1 MEDKIYS
8 VLEKYG
14 IDEPK
19 ASAITEDLLFLCA
32 VVKSLPSKEEC
43 SLFLDERI
51 KQVSEE
57 CGESYLKRTLLFGF
71 DRGFK
76 EAFNWFKTR

>member
-1 MEDKIYS
+1 MENKIYS

-32 VVKSLPSKEEC
+32 VSQQREPLLAYHRYLVNALSLDIYEVWV
-43 SLFLDERI
+43 DEHL
-51 KQVSEE
+51 KANN
-57 CGESYLKRTLLFGF
+57 CG
-71 DRGFK
+71 
-76 EAFNWFKTR
+76 

>member
-19 ASAITEDLLFLCA
+19 ASAITKDLLVLCA
-32 VVKSLPSKEEC
+32 VVKIVAEQRSN
-43 SLFLDERI
+43 D
-51 KQVSEE
+51 
-57 CGESYLKRTLLFGF
+57 
-71 DRGFK
+71 
-76 EAFNWFKTR
+76 

>member
-1 MEDKIYS
+1 MKDKIYS

-32 VVKSLPSKEEC
+32 VVKSFVCDIEKGTRCKDSFPDYKDGKC
-43 SLFLDERI
+43 RI
-51 KQVSEE
+51 
-57 CGESYLKRTLLFGF
+57 CGGQ
-71 DRGFK
+71 
-76 EAFNWFKTR
+76 AN

>member
-19 ASAITEDLLFLCA
+19 ASAITEDLLVLCA
-32 VVKSLPSKEEC
+32 VSQQREL
-43 SLFLDERI
+43 LDLLTEIANSDTEDVREVLI
-51 KQVSEE
+51 KVNEQ
-57 CGESYLKRTLLFGF
+57 L
-71 DRGFK
+71 
-76 EAFNWFKTR
+76 

>member
-32 VVKSLPSKEEC
+32 VVKSLPSKEAMTNE
-43 SLFLDERI
+43 I
-51 KQVSEE
+51 KAQTDL
-57 CGESYLKRTLLFGF
+57 GETKDDLAYKSIFA
-71 DRGFK
+71 DGFK
-76 EAFNWFKTR
+76 QCYYWLRHELTK

>member
-19 ASAITEDLLFLCA
+19 ASAITEDLLVLCA
-32 VVKSLPSKEEC
+32 VVKSLPSKNALTVKAY
-43 SLFLDERI
+43 SDARNYKI
-51 KQVSEE
+51 NNK
-57 CGESYLKRTLLFGF
+57 
-71 DRGFK
+71 
-76 EAFNWFKTR
+76 KTPY

>member
-19 ASAITEDLLFLCA
+19 ASAITEDLLVLCA
-32 VVKSLPSKEEC
+32 VSGCTCKIPEPRMKNSENGISAYCVKC
-43 SLFLDERI
+43 T
-51 KQVSEE
+51 KQ
-57 CGESYLKRTLLFGF
+57 YYR
-71 DRGFK
+71 
-76 EAFNWFKTR
+76 